1 MNVLIDYLQRLE
13 SNLGP
18 IIKRVTKQVLDEESL
33 TVFNTMKNGTPVSNK
48 EHVHL
53 VDTLKMVKIDDG
65 RKYGHKIDYDGYN
78 EEGTP
83 YSLIARS
90 LNKGNAMRAG
100 TKHIDR
106 AVHKL
111 KGIDDRIN
119 DRVIEAIDKL
129 E

>member
-1 MNVLIDYLQRLE
+1 MKVLIDYLQRLE

-18 IIKRVTKQVLDEESL
+18 TVKKVTKQVIDEESQV
-33 TVFNTMKNGTPVSNK
+33 VFNTMKNGTPVSSI

-53 VDTLKMVKIDDG
+53 VDTLKMVNIDDG

-78 EEGTP
+78 ENGKP

-90 LNKGNAMRAG
+90 LNKGTATQAG

-111 KGIDDRIN
+111 KGIDGRIN